1 MGPRGGEQGGGT
13 PRRTGQLGPTPVKRS
28 HVRSGQPPQGQAKTH
43 EPPHQDGRHTHD
55 GKDRFARLAL
65 TPR

>member
-28 HVRSGQPPQGQAKTH
+28 HVRSGQPPRARQ
-43 EPPHQDGRHTHD
+43 RHTSPLIRTED
-55 GKDRFARLAL
+55 
-65 TPR
+65 TPMMERIGLLGWL